1 MIFDVY
7 ISDAETPGTIYDEG
21 NKTFHF
27 NELDRDHFNELDRDH
42 AEDLAAIAL
51 REGFLVLLVPV
62 AFED

>member
-1 MIFDVY
+1 MIFAVY

-21 NKTFHF
+21 NKTF
-27 NELDRDHFNELDRDH
+27 HFNELDRDH